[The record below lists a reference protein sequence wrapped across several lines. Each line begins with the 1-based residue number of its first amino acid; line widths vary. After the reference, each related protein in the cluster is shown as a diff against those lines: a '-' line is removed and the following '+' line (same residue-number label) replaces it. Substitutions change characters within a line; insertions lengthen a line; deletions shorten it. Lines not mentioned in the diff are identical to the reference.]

1 MKNKEMI
8 KKSKKN
14 IGKGRENSLPLPTKL
29 NLGHMFQL
37 FPSPGRSQ
45 E

>member
-1 MKNKEMI
+1 MI

-14 IGKGRENSLPLPTKL
+14 IGKGRENFLPLPTKL
-29 NLGHMFQL
+29 NLAHMFQL
-37 FPSPGRSQ
+37 FPSPGKGR